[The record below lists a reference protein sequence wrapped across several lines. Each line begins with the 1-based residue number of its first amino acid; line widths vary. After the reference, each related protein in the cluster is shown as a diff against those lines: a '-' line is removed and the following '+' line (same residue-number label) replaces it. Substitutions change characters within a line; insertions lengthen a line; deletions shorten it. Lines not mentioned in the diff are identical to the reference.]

1 MNITLPEIDWRSQ
14 NWTSA
19 QQLRKV
25 AEEMGEVAQAVAE
38 NNPIQVIRESLDA
51 MQTYSTLVHIV
62 AEEYRINL
70 SKLVTEHREKLIR
83 KGYMG
88 REE

>member
-1 MNITLPEIDWRSQ
+1 MNITLPEIDWRTQ
-14 NWTSA
+14 NWTPA

-51 MQTYSTLVHIV
+51 ADI
-62 AEEYRINL
+62 
-70 SKLVTEHREKLIR
+70 
-83 KGYMG
+83 
-88 REE
+88 